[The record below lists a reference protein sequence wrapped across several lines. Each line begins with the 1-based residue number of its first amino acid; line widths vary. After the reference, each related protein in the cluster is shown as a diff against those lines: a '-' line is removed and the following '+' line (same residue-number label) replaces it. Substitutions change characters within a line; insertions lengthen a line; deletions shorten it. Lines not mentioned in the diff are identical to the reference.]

1 MATRRRNSCSDF
13 PLSKQR
19 SGHWVISQE
28 IPADV
33 VVEVGE
39 DHFPLHKVMLVSKS
53 NYIRRLILE
62 SKDTDLARIELSVMP
77 GGPEI
82 FETVVKFCYGVDF
95 EITVQNVAAL
105 WCAAEYLQMNE
116 KYSENNLTSLSESFL
131 SEVALTSLSGAI
143 LVLKS
148 CEDLLPVAEELK
160 LVQRC
165 VEVISSKACVEA
177 KFPSRSPPNW
187 WIKELLILDV
197 TFFGKIM
204 DSMKGRGAKALTMS
218 SCLMTYTEKSL
229 HDHVRDH
236 SGNGIKSLNS
246 GEPDIRT
253 QKQREVLESIVA
265 LLPSGTLSFPPNFLC
280 FLLRAA
286 IFLRADAHS
295 KKDLEKRI
303 SAILDHAKV
312 DDLFVLS
319 CTYDGERLC
328 DLETV
333 RRIISGFVDKENSI
347 AVFNAG
353 DLREVCSVAMKK
365 VAKTVDAYLAEIA
378 TYGELTV
385 SKFNGIA
392 NLLPKAARKVDDDLY
407 RAVDIYLKA
416 HANLDEIERE
426 KVCGVMD
433 IYRLSYEARVHA
445 SENKR
450 LPVPVAQQ
458 ALCYDQL
465 ELRSSIDDK
474 KTEDAWTKRDP
485 THNDASLAEENELL
499 RMELLE
505 MKIYLSDVQKNLQGT
520 STPDEKVKKRTFV
533 SEKLRKLNILKKDTS
548 NGDGGKEDSAKPKK
562 SFYRRLCREI

>member
-1 MATRRRNSCSDF
+1 M
-13 PLSKQR
+13 
-19 SGHWVISQE
+19 ISQE
-28 IPADV
+28 FPTDV

-39 DHFPLHKVMLVSKS
+39 VHFPLHKVLLVSKS

-62 SKDTDLARIELSVMP
+62 SKDTDLARIYLSDMP

-82 FETVVKFCYGVDF
+82 FEMAAKFCYGVHF

-116 KYSENNLTSLSESFL
+116 KYCENNLASRSESCL

-148 CEDLLPVAEELK
+148 CEKLLPVAEELK

-165 VEVISSKACVEA
+165 VEIISA
-177 KFPSRSPPNW
+177 KVYEGDCKGLSNW
-187 WIKELLILDV
+187 WMKDLSILDV

-204 DSMKGRGAKALTMS
+204 ASMKGRGAKAFTIS
-218 SCLMTYTEKSL
+218 SCLMTFSERSL
-229 HDHVRDH
+229 YDHVRDH
-236 SGNGIKSLNS
+236 TGNGTKTLNS
-246 GEPDIRT
+246 GESDTHT

-265 LLPSGTLSFPPNFLC
+265 LLPSETFSFPPNFLC

-286 IFLRADAHS
+286 IFLSADAHS

-312 DDLFVLS
+312 DDLLVLS
-319 CTYDGERLC
+319 CTYDGERLF
-328 DLETV
+328 DLESV

-353 DLREVCSVAMKK
+353 DLREVCSVAMKR

-385 SKFNGIA
+385 SKFNWIA

-426 KVCGVMD
+426 NVCCVMD

-450 LPVPVAQQ
+450 LPVPIALQ

-465 ELRSSIDDK
+465 ELRSDIDDK
-474 KTEDAWTKRDP
+474 KTKDASTKRDP
-485 THNDASLAEENELL
+485 THGDASLAEENELL

-520 STPDEKVKKRTFV
+520 SISDEKVKKQTFM
-533 SEKLRKLNILKKDTS
+533 SKKLRKLNISKCGSKDTS
-548 NGDGGKEDSAKPKK
+548 NVDGGKEASAKPKRK
-562 SFYRRLCREI
+562 FSLHMCRGI

>member
-1 MATRRRNSCSDF
+1 MAIRRTNSCSDL

-19 SGHWVISQE
+19 SRHWVISQE

-39 DHFPLHKVMLVSKS
+39 EHFPLHKVMLVSKS

-116 KYSENNLTSLSESFL
+116 KYSENNLTSRSESFL

-148 CEDLLPVAEELK
+148 CEDLLPVAEELN

-177 KFPSRSPPNW
+177 KFPSRSPSNW

-218 SCLMTYTEKSL
+218 SCLMTYTERSL

-246 GEPDIRT
+246 GESDIRI
-253 QKQREVLESIVA
+253 QKQREVLESIVT
-265 LLPSGTLSFPPNFLC
+265 LLPSETLSFPPNFLC

-295 KKDLEKRI
+295 TKDLEKRI

-319 CTYDGERLC
+319 CTYDGERLS

-353 DLREVCSVAMKK
+353 DLREVCSVAMKR
-365 VAKTVDAYLAEIA
+365 VAKTVDGYLAEIA

-385 SKFNGIA
+385 SRFNGIA

-433 IYRLSYEARVHA
+433 ICRLSYEARVHA
-445 SENKR
+445 SRNKR
-450 LPVPVAQQ
+450 LPVPKAMQ

-465 ELRSSIDDK
+465 ELRSSIEFK

-485 THNDASLAEENELL
+485 THDDVSLAEENELL

-520 STPDEKVKKRTFV
+520 STPDEKVKKQTSV

-548 NGDGGKEDSAKPKK
+548 DGDGGKEGSAKPKK
-562 SFYRRLCREI
+562 SFYRCLCRDI